1 MKRLAAGLLVMVVIA
16 VSAVLLVMQNHK
28 VAYSAKMESA
38 TGTVEK
44 AQPATGSLSGKVL
57 ETMDSGGYTYVLLAT
72 EDGEK
77 WVAAPKTVVTV
88 GQPAAFAP
96 GMVMR
101 NFKSETLGR
110 TFDEVVFSSGAAGV
124 GGGKSMAAAAGTCP
138 SGKGTSAENGSAP
151 HAGMGGMG
159 GMGAATVSGMGALK
173 SSGRVTVPPVDLKI
187 EKAAGENAFTVSE
200 IYQQGAALNQK
211 KVAVRGKVV
220 KVSANIMGKNWIHL
234 QDGTGK
240 PETGTHDLVFTS
252 QQKPTV
258 GEIVVAAGILAADK
272 DFGAGYRYEVIVEES
287 EFK

>member
-16 VSAVLLVMQNHK
+16 VSAVLLVMQSHK
-28 VAYSAKMESA
+28 VAYSAKMDNPA
-38 TGTVEK
+38 GTVEK
-44 AQPATGSLSGKVL
+44 ARPATGSLSGKVL

-88 GQPAAFAP
+88 GQSAAFAP

-110 TFDEVVFSSGAAGV
+110 TFDEVVFSSGAAGA

-138 SGKGTSAENGSAP
+138 SGKGTSAESGSAP
-151 HAGMGGMG
+151 HIGMGGMG

-200 IYQQGAALNQK
+200 IYQQGADLNQK

-258 GEIVVAAGILAADK
+258 GEIVVAEGILAADK

>member
-1 MKRLAAGLLVMVVIA
+1 MKRLAAGLFVMVVIA

-72 EDGEK
+72 ENGEK

-110 TFDEVVFSSGAAGV
+110 TFDEVVFSSGVAGA
-124 GGGKSMAAAAGTCP
+124 GGGKSMAAAGGACP
-138 SGKGTSAENGSAP
+138 SGKGASAESGSGP
-151 HAGMGGMG
+151 HTGMG
-159 GMGAATVSGMGALK
+159 GMGAATVSGMGSMK
-173 SSGRVTVPPVDLKI
+173 SSGRITVPPVDLKI

-240 PETGTHDLVFTS
+240 PEAGTHDLVFTS
-252 QQKPTV
+252 LQKPTL
-258 GEIVVAAGILAADK
+258 GEIVVASGILAADK

>member
-1 MKRLAAGLLVMVVIA
+1 MKRIVAGLGVMVVIA
-16 VSAVLLVMQNHK
+16 VAAVLLVMQNHK
-28 VAYSAKMESA
+28 IAYSAKTGNPA
-38 TGTVEK
+38 GTVEK
-44 AQPATGSLSGKVL
+44 AKPATGSLAGKVL

-72 EDGEK
+72 AEGEK

-88 GQPAAFAP
+88 GQTAAFAS

-110 TFDEVVFSSGAAGV
+110 TFDEVVFSSGLAGAGGGSAMAAG
-124 GGGKSMAAAAGTCP
+124 SCP
-138 SGKGTSAENGSAP
+138 SSRGGDAESVSP
-151 HAGMGGMG
+151 HGGAAGMGMGAMGG
-159 GMGAATVSGMGALK
+159 GMGAMK
-173 SSGRVTVPPVDLKI
+173 SSGRVTVPPVDLAI
-187 EKAAGENAFTVSE
+187 EKAIGENAYTVAE
-200 IYQQGAALNQK
+200 LYQQGAALNQK

-234 QDGTGK
+234 QDGSGK

-258 GEIVVAAGILAADK
+258 GEILVAEGILAADK
-272 DFGAGYRYEVIVEES
+272 DFGAGYRYEVIVEAA